1 MVYSEQV
8 DGVFVLVLLMVTHA
22 DKKVPNNYMGA

>member
-22 DKKVPNNYMGA
+22 DKKVLPKA